1 MKKILHLIS
10 SPRGAVS
17 YSIQLGD
24 AIISKIQATYPGSTV
39 QTTDLV
45 KLRFPHLE
53 ESHLNSFF
61 TPADQRTPEHIEA
74 IKHSDEAIRELLDA
88 DIIVI
93 GVPFY
98 NYNIHSS
105 LKAWIDHIARAGIT
119 FKYDENGPQGL
130 ITGKQV
136 YLAVA
141 SGGIYTAGPM
151 ASLDHAV
158 PYMKTILGFLGMTDV
173 KVFRA
178 EGTSM
183 PGIQDSALQK
193 AVESIVL

>member
-10 SPRGAVS
+10 SPRGAAS